1 MILIDLE
8 TICNDDLKVTDRMG
22 LRTWLCLRNYVV
34 SGSKNIEVREK
45 VRTQLVA
52 WIHVVVTSSEPV
64 SLMALWHLY
73 AFSAFRDTVHS
84 FGCH

>member
-1 MILIDLE
+1 M
-8 TICNDDLKVTDRMG
+8 
-22 LRTWLCLRNYVV
+22 V

-52 WIHVVVTSSEPV
+52 WIHVVVTSSESV